1 MRERG
6 DESVEMREHGD
17 ESGREREETTMSK
30 KRTGTIGGYFTVE
43 ASLVLPIVIASIVFI
58 VYVLL
63 YWYNRCLMDQDTAM
77 LAMQAVIR
85 EQGTLEETGREVKA
99 WKEQN
104 MTEKYVGWQ
113 MGELVLTQGRGRI
126 KASREGKLVTDH
138 SLWQAYSSYENRIL
152 HPAAF
157 LRLCRRWG

>member
-1 MRERG
+1 MER
-6 DESVEMREHGD
+6 
-17 ESGREREETTMSK
+17 REERKGKIMRK
-30 KRTGTIGGYFTVE
+30 KRTVSVGGYFTVE
-43 ASLVLPIVIASIVFI
+43 ASLVLPVVIASIVFI
-58 VYVLL
+58 IYVLL
-63 YWYNRCLMDQDTAM
+63 YWYDRCLMDQDTAM

-85 EQGTLEETGREVKA
+85 EQGTLEETGREVRA
-99 WKEQN
+99 WKERN
-104 MTEKYVGWQ
+104 MTDKYVGWQ

-138 SLWQAYSSYENRIL
+138 SLWQARSSYENRIL

>member
-1 MRERG
+1 MR
-6 DESVEMREHGD
+6 
-17 ESGREREETTMSK
+17 K
-30 KRTGTIGGYFTVE
+30 KRTVSVGGYFTVE
-43 ASLVLPIVIASIVFI
+43 ASLVLPVVIASIVFI
-58 VYVLL
+58 IYGLL
-63 YWYNRCLMDQDTAM
+63 YWYDRCLMDQDTAM

-85 EQGTLEETGREVKA
+85 EQGTLEETGREVRA
-99 WKEQN
+99 WKERN
-104 MTEKYVGWQ
+104 MTDKYVGWQ

-138 SLWQAYSSYENRIL
+138 SLWQARSSYENRIL